1 MKLATVKNASLCDIK
16 AAINALDTNK
26 RLKVNGLYA
35 ADIEA
40 LKNSSPALF
49 ARVADFIKSGRWY
62 PFVGT
67 YSNNTELSPAALIKS
82 CLYSVQYFKTNFG
95 KEYRVFHGTK
105 IYNGWLPQIIYSSL
119 FDAALIDSETQ
130 TRWLCGTDG
139 HRTLSVY
146 SETVPADDCTD
157 GEFMT
162 CEEYAQQLFSTEMNL
177 ETLTL
182 PSEYTMPD
190 DIEREL
196 LNAECYSVISENEQT
211 ADIRK
216 AWIKYLTGDK
226 NGAAA
231 DAVRI
236 SNNKT
241 ADISSVFRVSESSVT
256 ISELKYA
263 EDGSGDTVL
272 RVRETSGKEKSAY
285 IMCDRLSAGF
295 RFEIMPYEIQ
305 TFRIKGDGS
314 GSVTEIY
321 ICE

>member
-16 AAINALDTNK
+16 TAINALDTNK
-26 RLKVNGLYA
+26 KLRVNGLYA

-67 YSNNTELSPAALIKS
+67 YSNNTELSSVALIKS
-82 CLYSVQYFKTNFG
+82 CLYSVQYFKTNFE
-95 KEYRVFHGTK
+95 KEYRVFHGAK
-105 IYNGWLPQIIYSSL
+105 IYNGCLPQIIYSSL
-119 FDAALIDSETQ
+119 FDAAFIDSETQ

-146 SETVPADDCTD
+146 AETVSADDCTD

-162 CEEYAQQLFSTEMNL
+162 YEEYVQRLFSSEMNV
-177 ETLTL
+177 ETLTV
-182 PSEYTMPD
+182 PSEYTNPD
-190 DIEREL
+190 AVEKEL
-196 LNAECYSVISENEQT
+196 LNAEAYSVLSGREQT

-256 ISELKYA
+256 ISELKHA

-285 IMCDRLSAGF
+285 IMCDRLNAGF